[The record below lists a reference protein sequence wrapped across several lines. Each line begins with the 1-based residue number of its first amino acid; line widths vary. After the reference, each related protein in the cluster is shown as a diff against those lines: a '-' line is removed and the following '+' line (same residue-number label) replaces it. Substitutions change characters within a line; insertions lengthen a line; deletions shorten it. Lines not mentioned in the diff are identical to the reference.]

1 MQAAC
6 GAFAGSTIY
15 TLLTHT
21 AQQRCAPCAVG
32 NPSSLVNGKGKE
44 KRLSVLLR
52 EVTALEMINFPFLA
66 DSKSDFAG
74 SQFYK

>member
-1 MQAAC
+1 MWCICWLTNIHPPDTHSPAALCSLC
-6 GAFAGSTIY
+6 G
-15 TLLTHT
+15 
-21 AQQRCAPCAVG
+21 G
-32 NPSSLVNGKGKE
+32 NPSSLVDGKGKE
-44 KRLSVLLR
+44 KRLPVLLR